1 MSTVS
6 ASKRVRSAIVV
17 VLLLVS
23 SCVGSTDPETGSDS
37 PVDDAA
43 ARVDPF
49 DSLFTIASPDTE
61 LRIEIGLDQIG
72 RARYRVVR
80 SVAGTDE
87 EVVRDSTLGLE
98 TSIGSFAVPGE
109 LSQVGPIETVTDTF
123 SLPHGKARVST
134 VTAETQTIRLGADD
148 GEDRSV
154 LLDVWVADTA
164 VAFRYRLEAPG
175 QAVTIDWE
183 RTSFALPSD
192 NRAWLQP
199 HDPPSQYTPAYE
211 RLRSREATAA
221 SPGPAVV
228 GWTFPALFASES
240 SWTLVTEAGLADG
253 AAGSHFSPAT
263 LDGEYL
269 LDFASRGEGN
279 GVGESRPTSQDGWT
293 SPWRVIITSTD
304 LGDIVESDAVRHL
317 TPDSATETADWIQ
330 PGRVSWSWWSDHTSS
345 RDADAIE
352 PFIDLA
358 AELGWEYSLVDA
370 NWTDFGS
377 DRLAELAS
385 YAADRDVGL
394 FVWYNSG
401 GPNNAVTEAPR
412 DRMTDQAIRRQEL
425 AWLAEIG
432 VRGIKVDFFHSDKPL
447 TMQQY
452 RDILSDAADFEIM
465 VNFHGSTIPRGW
477 DREFPNLMTMESVRG
492 GEIYTFFPAFHRAA
506 PRQNTVLPF
515 TRNVVG
521 SMDYTPVIL
530 GDHVPRRTTNGHEL
544 ALMVVFESALLHLV
558 DTPEAYLSQPDEV
571 IDLLA
576 TVPTVWD
583 ETQFVAGE
591 PESHVVIA
599 RRHGDTWWI
608 GAINGL
614 EDERFVLA
622 DLGDGLGIDGDLEI
636 LQVCDNPLWDGDDY
650 DDPGQYVVQTELTA
664 NQIRLPLVGH
674 GGCLIRLH
682 MLDR

>member
-1 MSTVS
+1 MSMRLRSTV
-6 ASKRVRSAIVV
+6 AV

-23 SCVGSTDPETGSDS
+23 ACVGSSGSGPESGSGS
-37 PVDDAA
+37 QVDGAA
-43 ARVDPF
+43 AQVDPF
-49 DSLFTIASPDTE
+49 DALFTVASPDTE

-80 SVAGTDE
+80 SVTGTDE
-87 EVVRDSTLGLE
+87 EIVQDSTLGLE
-98 TSIGSFAVPGE
+98 TSLGSFAVAGE
-109 LSQVGPIETVTDTF
+109 LSQVAPVETVTDTF

-134 VTAETQTIRLGADD
+134 MTAQTQTIRLGADD
-148 GEDRSV
+148 ESV

-175 QAVTIDWE
+175 QVMTIDWE
-183 RTSFALPSD
+183 RTSFALPAS
-192 NRAWLQP
+192 NRAWMQP
-199 HDPPSQYTPAYE
+199 HDPPTLVTPAYE
-211 RLRSREATAA
+211 RLRSREATAG

-228 GWTFPALFASES
+228 GWTFPALFASEF

-263 LDGEYL
+263 VNGEYL

-279 GVGESRPTSQDGWT
+279 GVGESRPTSEDGWT

-317 TPDSATETADWIQ
+317 TPGSTINTADWIH

-345 RDADAIE
+345 RDAEAIE

-358 AELGWEYSLVDA
+358 GELGWEYSLVDA
-370 NWTDFGS
+370 NWTEFGR

-385 YAADRDVGL
+385 YAADRNVGL

-432 VRGIKVDFFHSDKPL
+432 VRGIKVDFFQSDKPV
-447 TMQQY
+447 TIQQY

-477 DREFPNLMTMESVRG
+477 DREFPNLMTMEAVRG
-492 GEIYTFFPAFHRAA
+492 GEIYTFVPSFQRVA

-544 ALMVVFESALLHLV
+544 ALTVVFESALLHLV
-558 DTPEAYLSQPDEV
+558 DTPDAYLSQPEEV

-576 TVPTVWD
+576 TVPTFWD

-614 EDERFVLA
+614 AEETIVVT
-622 DLGDGLGIDGDLEI
+622 DLSNSLGVEGELEI
-636 LQVCDNPLWDGDDY
+636 VHVCDNAAWEGDDY
-650 DDPGQYVVQTELTA
+650 GDPGQYVVQTELTSS
-664 NQIRLPLVGH
+664 QIRLPLVAH
-674 GGCLIRLH
+674 GGCLVRLH
-682 MLDR
+682 MLDE